1 MNRTLIA
8 PRPSIVTEMPA
19 SAATSARERAMTRS
33 PSRTAPPM
41 PIAFA
46 LAAAAALGRPAS
58 RATPRMSTTEMRNVD
73 ASTTRTG
80 QTWPATAATTPV
92 MPPPMTLATIRVAWL
107 RELAASRPSAGTTRG
122 SMAMRAGAKNVP
134 TTAWRAGE
142 GEQRRD
148 RLLAGDEEHGED
160 DDGPQRVRHEHDP
173 APVVAVGVGAREQ
186 ADRHRRQRDEDR
198 HQGDGGRRPGE
209 VEDEQE
215 QGEVRHPVADV
226 GDRLG
231 EVQPAE
237 VGDAEQPADAHVGG
251 GGGRVSHRSAPRCRC
266 RC

>member
-58 RATPRMSTTEMRNVD
+58 RAIPRMSTTEMRNVD
-73 ASTTRTG
+73 ASTMRTG

-107 RELAASRPSAGTTRG
+107 REFAASRPSAGTTRG
-122 SMAMRAGAKNVP
+122 SMAIRAGAKNVP
-134 TTAWRAGE
+134 TTAWRQARANSAGIASSRATRSMARTTTARSVSDTSMI
-142 GEQRRD
+142 RR
-148 RLLAGDEEHGED
+148 R
-160 DDGPQRVRHEHDP
+160 
-173 APVVAVGVGAREQ
+173 
-186 ADRHRRQRDEDR
+186 
-198 HQGDGGRRPGE
+198 
-209 VEDEQE
+209 
-215 QGEVRHPVADV
+215 
-226 GDRLG
+226 
-231 EVQPAE
+231 
-237 VGDAEQPADAHVGG
+237 
-251 GGGRVSHRSAPRCRC
+251 SWRSA
-266 RC
+266 